1 MKKKGEIFD
10 YFFFR
15 EINLLQKGQG
25 IAKGS
30 WAKIFAVLVFR

>member
-1 MKKKGEIFD
+1 MKKKNVKFLI
-10 YFFFR
+10 FFFR

>member
-1 MKKKGEIFD
+1 MKKKNLNFLI
-10 YFFFR
+10 FFR